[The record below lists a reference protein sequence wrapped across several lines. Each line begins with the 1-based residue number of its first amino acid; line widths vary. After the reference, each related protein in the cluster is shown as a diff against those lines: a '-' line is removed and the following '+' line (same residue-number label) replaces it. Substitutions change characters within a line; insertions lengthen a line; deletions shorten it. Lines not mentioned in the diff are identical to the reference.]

1 MSGRGESSIG
11 YRRSSKDLW
20 RCPSSGVHGSSWV
33 DPTKVNLNV
42 SIKMCASFYLTEMQE
57 IAVTCDLSDTYIPST
72 DHAKLIM
79 IRGNMGRVAKYGLA

>member
-20 RCPSSGVHGSSWV
+20 RCPSSGVLGSSWV

-57 IAVTCDLSDTYIPST
+57 IAVTCDLSDTYT
-72 DHAKLIM
+72 VD
-79 IRGNMGRVAKYGLA
+79 